1 MVEVVRGIRH
11 RSAGDKI
18 FGKPIRPL
26 PERIGPAVARNGS
39 RRETPPGGS
48 RRETLIVRDLVQK
61 PYLPERGPMPGKKQN
76 SDAPLDEA
84 SRHHISKKVIVA
96 AAGQCASRAAR
107 LYRPRGPAQSQTS
120 FPSLRPVARAF
131 PTSSIPLSCRR
142 RPSSDPRIG
151 RLRRRG
157 CPSATRLYRF

>member
-11 RSAGDKI
+11 RSPGYKI

-61 PYLPERGPMPGKKQN
+61 PLSSGAGTDAWKKAKQRCTARRGLG
-76 SDAPLDEA
+76 
-84 SRHHISKKVIVA
+84 HHIFISKEE
-96 AAGQCASRAAR
+96 GYRGSRRSMRFACSTP
-107 LYRPRGPAQSQTS
+107 LSSTWPSTITNELS
-120 FPSLRPVARAF
+120 F
-131 PTSSIPLSCRR
+131 TSSCCPGFPNFVHSVELS
-142 RPSSDPRIG
+142 
-151 RLRRRG
+151 
-157 CPSATRLYRF
+157 SA